1 MDDLIDL
8 KQLAFVLLVAEELHI
23 RKAAERLK
31 VDESTVS
38 RGVRQFEKEQEL
50 TVFVRAGKRIADLT
64 PEGERFIEHIKPAF
78 HAFQTEAARA
88 SEIAEM
94 IVRKSAGTFMLGYSP
109 LVSAAMLSEVRF
121 VRTARFP
128 ALRLQIRQLKPS
140 EIFNFVRS
148 SALQMGLTYAFPQR
162 DGLEQIPIGGEPM
175 CAVYPR
181 RTGTRAGVGIDL
193 EQLRSQPLYVLSSD
207 REHADVRECLVLQC
221 ARRGFTPKIVEEP
234 VSAREVFDLVLDRGG
249 VAIMPEC
256 MYVGAPAEL
265 DSSLIAGLE
274 SIQLVLTYRRGADT
288 RTEKI
293 VREIARSLRNLRA
306 KRAG

>member
-23 RKAAERLK
+23 SKAAERLK

-50 TVFVRAGKRIADLT
+50 TVFVRVGKRIADLT
-64 PEGERFIEHIKPAF
+64 PEGERFIEYIKPAF

-94 IVRKSAGTFMLGYSP
+94 TLRKSAGTFMLGYSP
-109 LVSAAMLSEVRF
+109 LVSVAMLSEVRS
-121 VRTARFP
+121 VRNVRFP

-148 SALQMGLTYAFPQR
+148 SALQTGLTYAFPQR
-162 DGLEQIPIGGEPM
+162 HGLEQIPVGGEPM

-181 RTGTRAGVGIDL
+181 RPGTRAGVGINL

-207 REHADVRECLVLQC
+207 REHADVRECLVPQC
-221 ARRGFTPKIVEEP
+221 ARQGFTPRIVEEP
-234 VSAREVFDLVLDRGG
+234 VSAREAFDLVLDRGG
-249 VAIMPEC
+249 IAIMPEC

-265 DSSLIAGLE
+265 DSSRIAGLE
-274 SIQLVLTYRRGADT
+274 AIQLVLTFRRGTDT

-306 KRAG
+306 KKTG